1 MTEQRAAS
9 VDDTSWAPAT
19 GGFFADDTPFGSVLG
34 DPLMGSPLFDVSV
47 LDATPGSQPEDDA
60 LFQDRSTLSDEERAQ
75 VARADRIKAGAAR
88 RDAAHRQTK
97 GSSRRQPPQQPAP
110 AAPGYGYVPTAQ
122 PGLRPGAPQPGPLPG
137 VPQPGVPSPAEMER
151 MVRQVMGPARPR
163 PTPFTPGPGG
173 YGRPRPQG
181 RPVVPPSA
189 RQGQP
194 GPTRSTGT
202 QPAPN
207 KKGSLLPGIL
217 FAIFCLVVGR
227 ACAG

>member
-1 MTEQRAAS
+1 MTEQRTAA

-47 LDATPGSQPEDDA
+47 LDATPGTQPEDDA
-60 LFQDRSTLSDEERAQ
+60 LLQDRSSLSDEERAQ

-110 AAPGYGYVPTAQ
+110 AAPRYGYVPTAQ
-122 PGLRPGAPQPGPLPG
+122 PGFRPGA
-137 VPQPGVPSPAEMER
+137 PQPGVPSPAEMER
-151 MVRQVMGPARPR
+151 MVRQVMGPARPTR
-163 PTPFTPGPGG
+163 PAPAGPGPVG
-173 YGRPRPQG
+173 YGYPRPQG
-181 RPVVPPSA
+181 RPVAPPSP

-194 GPTRSTGT
+194 GRVGPATPQTKSTTGNNRGLAVGVWT
-202 QPAPN
+202 
-207 KKGSLLPGIL
+207 
-217 FAIFCLVVGR
+217 IFFIVLIVR